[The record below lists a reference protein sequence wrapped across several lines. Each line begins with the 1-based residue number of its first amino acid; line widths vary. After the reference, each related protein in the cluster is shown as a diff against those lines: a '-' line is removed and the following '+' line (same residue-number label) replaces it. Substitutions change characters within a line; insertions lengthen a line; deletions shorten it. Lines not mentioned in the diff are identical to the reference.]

1 MFHINFIITFQ
12 MGSMLGVQNMNAD
25 EMTKKLEEML
35 PVIREVNEQ
44 FKDAVS
50 LVVNSISIYN
60 GQNDV
65 KITNLFLFTSY

>member
-1 MFHINFIITFQ
+1 